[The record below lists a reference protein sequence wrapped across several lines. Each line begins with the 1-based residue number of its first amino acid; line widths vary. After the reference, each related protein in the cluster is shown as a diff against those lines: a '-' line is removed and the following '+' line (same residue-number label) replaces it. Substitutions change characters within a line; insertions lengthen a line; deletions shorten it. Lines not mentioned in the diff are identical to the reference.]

1 MVYLHSPLFQS
12 FREICLAQLKI
23 QESSDEIFYI
33 KKEGAFM
40 KKEANWVEAYE
51 AIHNELP
58 ALASMRVPF
67 Q

>member
-1 MVYLHSPLFQS
+1 
-12 FREICLAQLKI
+12 
-23 QESSDEIFYI
+23 
-33 KKEGAFM
+33 M